1 VHGWTII
8 FRRKVEI
15 MEISI
20 HAWFITKRI
29 VLSALAVAAVAMV
42 FVASSAAQLQPQFG
56 QVNPGSQIKYF
67 GFSAVDVGLVDP
79 NTPVSTPYYTTV
91 PSGTSQYV
99 SEVGGFSNL
108 NHLWVYDPSVSIV
121 TRLNQFQAA
130 GTQAMVD
137 VKDIFLT
144 CSAGSGGSGSGTIC
158 TLRSDWTTRW
168 NTFLSTNTGANLAV
182 VGAIYIADEP
192 AWNNVSP
199 SDLATIAT
207 TVKASF
213 PSTPVTYVEAYQM
226 VDPSNPTGNNMVVIP
241 TNVDWVGFD
250 HYGTADPSTNSQY
263 LSELA
268 VLKSK
273 MTGVQKLI
281 IVFESDYYN
290 PYYLNNGVS
299 QSAMKT
305 VFDNYIKLA
314 NTLPNCVAMLGFA
327 WPGGASPMPGNQ
339 DLGGRDLPVTVQA
352 EYVRV
357 GKLIAHK

>member
-1 VHGWTII
+1 MKQSKIGTRCII
-8 FRRKVEI
+8 PGFKV
-15 MEISI
+15 
-20 HAWFITKRI
+20 
-29 VLSALAVAAVAMV
+29 VLSLALLVGLGSMGCGGGGATQ
-42 FVASSAAQLQPQFG
+42 SSPPTQPPSLGPSPNSTIQ
-56 QVNPGSQIKYF
+56 YF
-67 GFSAVDVGLVDP
+67 GFEGVDVGFEDP
-79 NTPVSTPYYTTV
+79 YTPVSTPYYTTV

-182 VGAIYIADEP
+182 VGGIYIADEP

-207 TVKASF
+207 AVKASF
-213 PSTPVTYVEAYQM
+213 PSIPAAYVEAYKM
-226 VDPSNPTGNNMVVIP
+226 VDPSNPTGNSMVIIP

-250 HYGTADPSTNSQY
+250 QYAIQDPSTNSQY

-273 MTGVQKLI
+273 MTSTQKLI
-281 IVFESDYYN
+281 IVFESAYYD
-290 PYYLNNGVS
+290 PMYAGAGVS

-305 VFDNYIKLA
+305 IFDNYVTLA
-314 NTLPNCVAMLGFA
+314 NANPNCIALLGWL
-327 WPGGASPMPGNQ
+327 WPGGASPVPGNRH
-339 DLGGRDLPVTVQA
+339 LGARDLPAEVQA

-357 GKLIAHK
+357 GKLIKK